1 MNTTSIACP
10 QCSAE
15 MPADAAFCPGCGRRM
30 IVAPAAVADTGP
42 VPANVAAA
50 VAYVAVVP
58 AIVFLA
64 LPSFKHN
71 RLVRFHSRQSI
82 FLAIAIAVIGLVL
95 RVLFAILTVI
105 PRLGYLLGSLAVLIA
120 ALGCATVWVV
130 TVIKAWQ
137 GEMFKLPVIGDFAER
152 A

>member
-1 MNTTSIACP
+1 MDFVRIAERAETRRIGLNTTSIACP

-30 IVAPAAVADTGP
+30 IVAP
-42 VPANVAAA
+42 AA

-95 RVLFAILTVI
+95 RV
-105 PRLGYLLGSLAVLIA
+105 
-120 ALGCATVWVV
+120 
-130 TVIKAWQ
+130 
-137 GEMFKLPVIGDFAER
+137 
-152 A
+152 